1 MDYVLDQELTL
12 TAQALDYFRGEIFM
26 AQFWEDVLAG
36 PVDGI
41 HIARVFIRLSVA
53 TLLGGVVGWERYQEG
68 KSAGLRT
75 HMLVALGAALFTM
88 IPQEAKME
96 TADISRV
103 IQGIAAGIGFLGA
116 GTILKLGEEHRI
128 QGLTSAAS
136 VWLTAAAGTAVGAG
150 WLWPAVVGVAWGWV
164 ILYVLHRCE
173 QWLSR
178 RPS

>member
-1 MDYVLDQELTL
+1 MDYVLAQELTL

-26 AQFWEDVLAG
+26 AQFWEDV
-36 PVDGI
+36 
-41 HIARVFIRLSVA
+41 
-53 TLLGGVVGWERYQEG
+53 
-68 KSAGLRT
+68 SAGLRT
-75 HMLVALGAALFTM
+75 HMLVALGAALFTL

-150 WLWPAVVGVAWGWV
+150 WLWPAVVGVAWG
-164 ILYVLHRCE
+164 
-173 QWLSR
+173 
-178 RPS
+178 